1 MSRWVIGGLCVSAA
15 LLCLGLGIRFAS
27 GRGQGQ
33 SSELKPI
40 GLPAAGEWCDIK
52 LPVTKVECSTSGC
65 VIDAFGL
72 QDGKRTGLRIK
83 TNWFGPDTSAKR
95 TDGLPNIRFKD
106 AGVVFEPQGEATI
119 NLLHLQA
126 KLYGHPV
133 QTFELPKEIPL
144 TAATLGGDPDKLRD
158 EAVKLK
164 VFHGGDEEGD
174 PQYFEL
180 FVNFHLDEGYVEL
193 AEKDPDYRLGVL
205 RSFGAHF

>member
-1 MSRWVIGGLCVSAA
+1 
-15 LLCLGLGIRFAS
+15 
-27 GRGQGQ
+27 
-33 SSELKPI
+33 
-40 GLPAAGEWCDIK
+40 
-52 LPVTKVECSTSGC
+52 
-65 VIDAFGL
+65 
-72 QDGKRTGLRIK
+72 
-83 TNWFGPDTSAKR
+83 
-95 TDGLPNIRFKD
+95 
-106 AGVVFEPQGEATI
+106 VVFEPQGEATI